1 MFLKV
6 NRFLSEAICDNFSLL
21 FFFAF
26 FSPSLQELFATLN
39 SMDTDSLETVK
50 VIPVLPLVSEKP
62 NTEQKEFTK
71 TIWNQL
77 PTLKSRRDK
86 CKRSLQVLRKHKKNS
101 KCLYSSQ
108 DRPRPLKMFDKELE
122 AVLDQISRR
131 AQAEIT
137 LMIKQQ
143 VKDLTADIEAILAQQ
158 QSLHDL
164 TLVIPCMYG
173 GL

>member
-1 MFLKV
+1 
-6 NRFLSEAICDNFSLL
+6 
-21 FFFAF
+21 
-26 FSPSLQELFATLN
+26 
-39 SMDTDSLETVK
+39 MDTDSLETVK

-77 PTLKSRRDK
+77 PTLKSRQDK

-108 DRPRPLKMFDKELE
+108 DRPRPLKMFDEELE

>member
-1 MFLKV
+1 MSTFLKV
-6 NRFLSEAICDNFSLL
+6 NRFLFEAICDNFSLL
-21 FFFAF
+21 VFCI
-26 FSPSLQELFATLN
+26 FSPTLQELFATLN

-50 VIPVLPLVSEKP
+50 VIPVLPLAPEKP

-77 PTLKSRRDK
+77 ATLKIRRDK

-101 KCLYSSQ
+101 MSPYSSQ
-108 DRPRPLKMFDKELE
+108 YGPRPHKSFDKELQ

-158 QSLHDL
+158 QLMHDL
-164 TLVIPCMYG
+164 TLVIPCM
-173 GL
+173 

>member
-1 MFLKV
+1 MF
-6 NRFLSEAICDNFSLL
+6 E
-21 FFFAF
+21 
-26 FSPSLQELFATLN
+26 
-39 SMDTDSLETVK
+39 
-50 VIPVLPLVSEKP
+50 
-62 NTEQKEFTK
+62 
-71 TIWNQL
+71 
-77 PTLKSRRDK
+77 
-86 CKRSLQVLRKHKKNS
+86 
-101 KCLYSSQ
+101 
-108 DRPRPLKMFDKELE
+108 KELQ

-158 QSLHDL
+158 QSPHDL